1 MVKSTTE
8 PSGSPKFFDIAPP
21 GKIAP
26 PATTRPVIVGNKP
39 QQVDRMVNVAAEPA
53 PTTAP
58 AETSSEPTLTEPAPQ
73 PASEQP
79 AALPQVVTHQA
90 RKVRTARWLW
100 LVPAV
105 ILIIIILD
113 LLQHYGKL

>member
-1 MVKSTTE
+1 MVKPTTE
-8 PSGSPKFFDIAPP
+8 LSDSPKFFDIAPP

-26 PATTRPVIVGNKP
+26 SATTRPVIVGNKP
-39 QQVDRMVNVAAEPA
+39 QQVDRMVNAAVEPA
-53 PTTAP
+53 PAAKLP
-58 AETSSEPTLTEPAPQ
+58 ETSTEFAPPEPAPQ
-73 PASEQP
+73 PVSEQP
-79 AALPQVVTHQA
+79 AAPQVVTHHA